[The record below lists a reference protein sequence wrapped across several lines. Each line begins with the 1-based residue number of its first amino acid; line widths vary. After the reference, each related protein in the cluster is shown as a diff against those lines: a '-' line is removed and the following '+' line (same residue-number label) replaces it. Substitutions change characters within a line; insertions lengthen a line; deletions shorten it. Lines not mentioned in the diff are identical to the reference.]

1 MENNILESNFANVVI
16 ILSDTYKYNFIL
28 YKYFIFCYYKYY
40 RTNFSEIF
48 QYCIKNKYCI
58 AR

>member
-28 YKYFIFCYYKYY
+28 YKYFIFCYYKY
-40 RTNFSEIF
+40 
-48 QYCIKNKYCI
+48 
-58 AR
+58 